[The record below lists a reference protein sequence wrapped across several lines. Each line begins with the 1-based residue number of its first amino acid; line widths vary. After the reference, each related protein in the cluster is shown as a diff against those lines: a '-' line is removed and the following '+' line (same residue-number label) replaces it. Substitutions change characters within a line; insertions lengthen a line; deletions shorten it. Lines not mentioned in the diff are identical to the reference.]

1 MKKTRPK
8 WACIVENHLYVANF
22 AILAR
27 ERLQILG
34 WLPVKRHIHKRQS
47 SPPTLTRCGDRTPGS
62 GRRLGHRP
70 FAVCGFLVVGIAT
83 VQSLCAMASR
93 QPVVPLL
100 NTAAPILWPRGFPRR
115 VAHTFRYLAPSG
127 QPLPRTISVVGDF
140 NDWSNRATPMR
151 QISHGVW
158 AVTVKLAPG
167 LHHYRFSINQHGNA
181 AFSASWILDPKAD
194 PKLQS
199 LPNAFGRISS
209 GLRMPWPW
217 RKLPPSPP
225 NRVPINAMAYIPEN
239 WRYCDVLSPQTLR
252 LELVT
257 QKSGLSC
264 AAVNV
269 ERTGGHWRKIA
280 LEQQGA
286 TVDSTWWGTVV
297 QVAGLRVHY
306 YFSLTHGTQKRY
318 LADGRFWKHR
328 RQAAA
333 HAYQCAMHSS
343 VTTPNWAK
351 QAVWYQIWVG
361 RFRDGS
367 PADNQPNTVPWRW
380 PWYKPYHNRKQ
391 KFNASQRNF
400 NRDYGGD
407 IQGVQQELPYLR
419 RLGVNALYFN
429 PIFEAP
435 GQTVKYFPEDY
446 RHVDD
451 GYAIKGSRKLLHGEK
466 VGNPATWQWSKSD
479 LLFLHFLSVAHR
491 QGFKVIL
498 DVPFHHCGADFGP
511 FQNLLKHGRKSRYA
525 KWFRI
530 TQWGPPVE
538 YRGLGGT
545 DNPVFAHYPKTGL
558 APGLCHYFFAVTRRW
573 LAPNGN
579 PAAGVDGWRLDMAS
593 AIPHPFWI
601 AWRKVLNG
609 VKPNALAIGEQWTS
623 AQAWLNKGNQWDGQ
637 ENYPFA
643 NAAMYFFVDHR
654 GVGKP
659 GIGPRRFGQALQDL
673 LNRDPYQVDLVQLN
687 LLDSQDPCRFV
698 SRFMYPDRTYWPPSK
713 HIGKQPS
720 PQAYQRL
727 RQVVALQVAF
737 PGAPMFLYGD
747 EVGMYSA
754 AGYPLNCQPMVWKDL
769 LPYDDPQVKIHTRLL
784 NFYRRAIAARRQL
797 APLQWGYYGQLLAES
812 RRDVFAFHR
821 DLDNQHVYVVFNRSA
836 VAHRVRV
843 PIFASDV
850 GHHLFN
856 YLSRRQMKL
865 VFPPIGD
872 MVGRPILRRRKG
884 VHGYPVKGRYLT
896 IRIRPWG
903 TAILAR

>member
-1 MKKTRPK
+1 MGRHLSRNCLVLCLAVAMLALACEKKVSRG
-8 WACIVENHLYVANF
+8 AA
-22 AILAR
+22 
-27 ERLQILG
+27 
-34 WLPVKRHIHKRQS
+34 
-47 SPPTLTRCGDRTPGS
+47 
-62 GRRLGHRP
+62 
-70 FAVCGFLVVGIAT
+70 GI
-83 VQSLCAMASR
+83 
-93 QPVVPLL
+93 QPVVSKP
-100 NTAAPILWPRGFPRR
+100 NTVAPPVWPRGLPRR
-115 VAHTFRYLAPSG
+115 VPYTFRYAVPTG
-127 QPLPRTISVVGDF
+127 RPLPRTISVVGDF

-151 QISHGVW
+151 PISRGVW
-158 AVTVKLAPG
+158 AVTVRLAPG
-167 LHHYRFSINQHGNA
+167 LHHYRFSLDQHGNA
-181 AFSASWILDPKAD
+181 QFSASWIVDPNAD
-194 PKLQS
+194 PNLQS

-209 GLRMPWPW
+209 GVRIPWPW
-217 RKLPPSPP
+217 QNMAPVSPD
-225 NRVPINAMAYIPEN
+225 RVPVNAMAYNPAS
-239 WRYCDVLSPQTLR
+239 WRYCDVISPHALR
-252 LELVT
+252 LELIT
-257 QKSGLSC
+257 QKGVLSR
-264 AAVNV
+264 AAVYV
-269 ERTGGHWRKIA
+269 QKALGHWRKISM
-280 LEQQGA
+280 ERQGS
-286 TVDSTWWGTVV
+286 TVGASKWEAVVTV
-297 QVAGLRVHY
+297 AAPRVHY
-306 YFSLTHGTQKRY
+306 YFLLAHGTQRRY
-318 LADGRFWKHR
+318 LAHGRFWSHR
-328 RQAAA
+328 REALA
-333 HAYQCAMHSS
+333 HAYTCDMRSPV
-343 VTTPNWAK
+343 VTPDWAER
-351 QAVWYQIWVG
+351 AIWYQIWVG

-367 PADNQPNTVPWRW
+367 PANNQPNTVPWRW
-380 PWYKPYHNRKQ
+380 PWYKPYHNRNG

-407 IQGVQQELPYLR
+407 IQGVRQELPYLR
-419 RLGVNALYFN
+419 RLGINALYLN

-435 GQTVKYFPEDY
+435 GQVVKYFPEDY

-451 GYAIKGSRKLLHGEK
+451 GYAIKGSRKLLPAET

-479 LLFLHFLSVAHR
+479 LLFLHFLSAAHR

-511 FQNLLKHGRKSRYA
+511 FQDLLKHGRKSRYA

-558 APGLCHYFFAVTRRW
+558 APGLCRYFFAVTRRW

-579 PAAGVDGWRLDMAS
+579 PAAGVDGWRLDMGP

-601 AWRKVLNG
+601 AWRKVLNE
-609 VKPNALAIGEQWTS
+609 VKPNALSIGEQWTS

-654 GVGKP
+654 GPGKP
-659 GIGPRRFGQALQDL
+659 GIGLRRFGQALQGL

-713 HIGKQPS
+713 SLGKQPS
-720 PQAYQRL
+720 AEAYQRL
-727 RQVVALQVAF
+727 RQVVALQVTF

-754 AGYPLNCQPMVWKDL
+754 AGFPLNCQPMVWKDL
-769 LPYDDPQVKIHTRLL
+769 LPYNDTHVKIHARLL

-797 APLQWGYYGQLLAES
+797 ASLQIGDYGELLAER

-836 VAHRVRV
+836 VAHRVRL
-843 PIFASDV
+843 PIFASDL
-850 GHHLFN
+850 GEHLFN

-865 VFPPIGD
+865 VFPPVGD
-872 MVGRPILRRRKG
+872 TTGRPILRRRKG
-884 VHGYPVKGRYLT
+884 VRGYLVRRGYLT
-896 IRIRPWG
+896 IRIRPWA
-903 TAILAR
+903 TEILSNVVDGRFSGG